1 MLVSGKARNIDAK
14 RQNPPI
20 RDQKGYPRGIPFALV
35 KPWLDHLAHK
45 CANVVLPLAVMWAII
60 TLEVRIESNC
70 CSLGK
75 IPLRG
80 MRFLDA
86 VRHPRFLTKTDLVGI
101 NTFSIFR
108 RRAVLVL

>member
-1 MLVSGKARNIDAK
+1 MQGVSGSS
-14 RQNPPI
+14 PPVSTKII
-20 RDQKGYPRGIPFALV
+20 RDTERLSLIILV

-45 CANVVLPLAVMWAII
+45 CANVVLPLAVMLAII

-86 VRHPRFLTKTDLVGI
+86 VRHPRFLTKTDFVGI